1 MKEPLILKL
10 QKVFVALQSL
20 RNSYPL
26 ILKMKT
32 IKGILY
38 DNNARCISRIMVKK
52 NETFNAFELKRK

>member
-38 DNNARCISRIMVKK
+38 DNNARFIYREEK
-52 NETFNAFELKRK
+52 